1 MSVKALTWAFEQPIS
16 ATEKVVLL
24 ALADHANEHGLC
36 WPSVSTLMKRANV
49 GERTVQRAIQSLE
62 EGGFI
67 TRERRSRENGSD
79 TSNLYR
85 LMFER
90 TSTETCGNV
99 RKPTERSGGVNLAP
113 HTDTHPIPMPKGIET
128 HKEGDVI
135 QTGGVTQTGG
145 EGVIQTGGEGGLH
158 DTPRTVIK
166 NHQIEPSISYD
177 AEFAEFWAA
186 YPSRQPHSNPKVRAK
201 EKYIHLR
208 RKENVSHETIVNGAK
223 AYAIAMLGRD
233 TLYIAQAVTWLNQR
247 RFEDDYPVAGGTSG
261 QQSAAS
267 DEDINKLAKVYPG
280 HIGDRERAKKLLAAE
295 MAKGVKIDEICLA
308 AEKYSLFCKGPP
320 YEDRRITPSM
330 MEPWLQFKWRE
341 MDAYEFCRVGA
352 DRIRTVRPIKVG
364 K

>member
-1 MSVKALTWAFEQPIS
+1 MSFTAMAWASKQ
-16 ATEKVVLL
+16 KVNTASQKLVLL
-24 ALADHANEHGLC
+24 MLANYADDEDKC
-36 WPSVSTLMKRANV
+36 WPSKKTLADVCCLSKA
-49 GERTVQRAIQSLE
+49 AICSNIVKLE
-62 EGGFI
+62 EGGFLSVEK
-67 TRERRSRENGSD
+67 REGTSSIIRLNTGVHKADRGCPSNGQGVSSRKTGGVQPMD
-79 TSNLYR
+79 TNLSYT
-85 LMFER
+85 L
-90 TSTETCGNV
+90 STETI
-99 RKPTERSGGVNLAP
+99 TE
-113 HTDTHPIPMPKGIET
+113 T
-128 HKEGDVI
+128 
-135 QTGGVTQTGG
+135 
-145 EGVIQTGGEGGLH
+145 
-158 DTPRTVIK
+158 
-166 NHQIEPSISYD
+166 ISVD
-177 AEFAEFWAA
+177 SEFEEFWAA
-186 YPSRQPHSNPKVRAK
+186 YPSRSPHANPKKPAK
-201 EKYIHLR
+201 LKYAAI
-208 RKENVSHETIVNGAK
+208 RKQNVSHETIVNAAK

-341 MDAYEFCRVGA
+341 MEAYEFCRVGA